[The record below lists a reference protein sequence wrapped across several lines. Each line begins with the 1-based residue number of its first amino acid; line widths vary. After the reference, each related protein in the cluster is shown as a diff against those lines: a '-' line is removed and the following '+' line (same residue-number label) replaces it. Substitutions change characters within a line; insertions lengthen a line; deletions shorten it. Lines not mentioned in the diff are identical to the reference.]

1 MVTNAANLGFD
12 WQETLRYRETPKM
25 GVRSFKFAWIVGG
38 LGLSTL
44 LSVHSQQP
52 PPRRAQPIIFSEG
65 RQETV
70 TSNLNDIVT
79 QKGTLPH
86 LGEFKKPSD
95 ITDGGDPGANMI
107 SAPLRPLPAPNLS
120 SKRLKELIE
129 KREKRN
135 DRAYQTPESQVK
147 EVKGLTPEEMF
158 NIPDLGP
165 DGREKKKTR
174 DLERY
179 YQGLE
184 REQAGS
190 NTNQVKGDEMFD
202 RQKEDE
208 DRGDSTF
215 AGTQPTPNAGAIT
228 TVQALKPLFG
238 SDSISAITPDMSKP
252 QSWSGSPGFADAE
265 PLEVTRVRETRLQNY
280 KQLLDSGALALPA
293 ASGTANPFNSTPAVP
308 GFNPSRALDSLPSA
322 TPPSSL
328 GSLPR
333 TTVGG
338 PVGFGDNQQIVMP
351 PPPTRLPLPPAFQ
364 VPKRAF

>member
-1 MVTNAANLGFD
+1 
-12 WQETLRYRETPKM
+12 M

-44 LSVHSQQP
+44 LLVHGQQA
-52 PPRRAQPIIFSEG
+52 PPRRAQPIIFSET

-70 TSNLNDIVT
+70 TSNLNEIVT
-79 QKGTLPH
+79 QKGTLPR
-86 LGEFKKPSD
+86 LGEFTKPSD

-107 SAPLRPLPAPNLS
+107 APPLRQLPAPNLS
-120 SKRLKELIE
+120 SKRLKALIE

-135 DRAYQTPESQVK
+135 DRAYQTPESQ
-147 EVKGLTPEEMF
+147 VKGLTPEEMF

-184 REQAGS
+184 REQTGS
-190 NTNQVKGDEMFD
+190 NTNQVKEDELFD
-202 RQKEDE
+202 RQKQDD

-228 TVQALKPLFG
+228 TVPALKPLFG
-238 SDSISAITPDMSKP
+238 SDSININAFTPGMNKP
-252 QSWSGSPGFADAE
+252 QSWSESPGFADAE
-265 PLEVTRVRETRLQNY
+265 PLEVTRARETRLQNY
-280 KQLLDSGALALPA
+280 KQLLDSGALAPPT
-293 ASGTANPFNSTPAVP
+293 ASGTANPFNSTPAVQ
-308 GFNPSRALDSLPSA
+308 GFNPSRTLDSLPSA

-333 TTVGG
+333 TTVGA
-338 PVGFGDNQQIVMP
+338 PAGFGSDQQIVTP
-351 PPPTRLPLPPAFQ
+351 PPPTRVPLPPAFQ
-364 VPKRAF
+364 VPKRPF